1 MDNQE
6 VMDRMVDLEQEV
18 LRLKD
23 INSDLEDLVKADT
36 FEILE
41 LKAELLKSMD
51 LRYEL
56 TVENRELKEKSK
68 AWDDLE
74 ALLKSDK
81 DMVSLGF
88 AKYEGE
94 PLVKYNGVFY
104 GCSTIAEGVS
114 NALESI
120 KWES

>member
-1 MDNQE
+1 MDFKTDKE
-6 VMDRMVDLEQEV
+6 VMSRMVDHEQEV
-18 LRLKD
+18 LRLKG
-23 INSDLEDLVKADT
+23 
-36 FEILE
+36 E
-41 LKAELLKSMD
+41 LNYANNTIEGYREATELIAVSH
-51 LRYEL
+51 EGF
-56 TVENRELKEKSK
+56 KEKAK

-74 ALLKSDK
+74 ALLKSDN

-120 KWES
+120 KGES